1 MTPENSPPP
10 TPASPPA
17 SISDRDVRKQEELLP
32 VSVRIAT
39 LARLLDI
46 SLGSE
51 EDVTRLL
58 GRTHLAFQSEAER
71 RPGEKSSIK
80 SRELEEL
87 RGLLVLRCEL
97 MARLVAEQGLE
108 AVHAVT
114 HQVRDH
120 LAHLGLHE
128 RDHGFL
134 LGSKIDQLF
143 ADK

>member
-1 MTPENSPPP
+1 MTPENPHPSA
-10 TPASPPA
+10 PASA
-17 SISDRDVRKQEELLP
+17 SNRDLRKLDELLP

-51 EDVTRLL
+51 DDLNRLL
-58 GRTHLAFQSEAER
+58 ARTHLAFQDEAAR

-87 RGLLVLRCEL
+87 RGLLALRCEL
-97 MARLVAEQGLE
+97 MAQLVAEQGLE
-108 AVHAVT
+108 AVHTVT
-114 HQVRDH
+114 QQVRDH

-128 RDHGFL
+128 QDHGFL
-134 LGSKIDQLF
+134 LGSKIDQFF

>member
-1 MTPENSPPP
+1 MP
-10 TPASPPA
+10 TESLPTTMPGAASN
-17 SISDRDVRKQEELLP
+17 RDLRKLEELLP
-32 VSVRIAT
+32 VSLRIAI
-39 LARLLDI
+39 LARLLGI

-51 EDVTRLL
+51 ADLNHLL
-58 GRTHLAFQSEAER
+58 ARTHLAFQAEAAK
-71 RPGEKSSIK
+71 RPGEKSSIQ

-87 RGLLVLRCEL
+87 RGLLALRCEL
-97 MARLVAEQGLE
+97 MAQLVAEQGLE

-114 HQVRDH
+114 QQVRDH

-134 LGSKIDQLF
+134 LGSKIDQFF